1 MIFLKYFKKILI
13 QISSLFYFNKKSKVI
28 FYHDIHDLISHTCMS
43 TPIDLFKEHISII
56 RNEGYEI
63 VNDITSEYGQIE
75 ICFDDGYQGIYDNID
90 YLKKNKI
97 FIHLFIITSNINKK
111 GFLNNKQ
118 LEELNNLNLITISSH
133 THQHKIATSQS
144 HIDFKNDLIISKNY
158 LQNLTNTNI
167 NSLCYPLG
175 YYSQMTNNIAKEVG
189 FQKLYTCL
197 PGFYLRNSPLN
208 RSLVQF
214 SQRSEFKAILKG
226 GDHILSIWY
235 KLKYFKR

>member
-28 FYHDIHDLISHTCMS
+28 FYHDIHDLISHTWMS

-75 ICFDDGYQGIYDNID
+75 ICFDDGFQGIFDNIE

-97 FIHLFIITSNINKK
+97 FIHIFIITSNINKK

-144 HIDFKNDLIISKNY
+144 HIDFKND
-158 LQNLTNTNI
+158 
-167 NSLCYPLG
+167 
-175 YYSQMTNNIAKEVG
+175 
-189 FQKLYTCL
+189 
-197 PGFYLRNSPLN
+197 
-208 RSLVQF
+208 
-214 SQRSEFKAILKG
+214 
-226 GDHILSIWY
+226 
-235 KLKYFKR
+235 